1 MRIRDVLWY
10 ALSHMKKKKK
20 RSFLTMLGVLI
31 GIAAI
36 VSITSLGNGFQVTF
50 TRELENSLGV
60 NTLTVTTTSFGG
72 PSGSRQTYDTILYAE
87 DADYI
92 RNIDDVKAATAVKSV
107 TGDVHIDNISY
118 TLTIQ
123 GVNISEYAKI
133 YESTFK
139 TYSGSFENLEND
151 SVVVG
156 YNVAFPYGNETQAI
170 HDEDNLTVT
179 LTYRSGV
186 QFITRNFTFTVVAIL
201 QQAGGFSQQDTALFV
216 PLETVLDIYNITE
229 VSYIVVSVESSDK
242 IDSVKEKIKEYYHD
256 EIAVN
261 SSEALLSTMESMFS
275 IMVLFVSAIAA
286 VALIVAG
293 VGIMNIMTVSVT
305 ERTRE
310 IGILK
315 SLGAKDRTILG
326 IFLAE
331 AAVIGFLGGI
341 AGIIFGLITANILG
355 SQLFAMFSSGFSS
368 SGGTR
373 TLTTN
378 TSLVIT
384 PIFDPLTGVMSLL
397 LAVGLSIIFALQ
409 PAYNASKKDPVQA
422 LLYF

>member
-1 MRIRDVLWY
+1 
-10 ALSHMKKKKK
+10 
-20 RSFLTMLGVLI
+20 
-31 GIAAI
+31 
-36 VSITSLGNGFQVTF
+36 
-50 TRELENSLGV
+50 
-60 NTLTVTTTSFGG
+60 
-72 PSGSRQTYDTILYAE
+72 
-87 DADYI
+87 
-92 RNIDDVKAATAVKSV
+92 
-107 TGDVHIDNISY
+107 
-118 TLTIQ
+118 
-123 GVNISEYAKI
+123 
-133 YESTFK
+133 
-139 TYSGSFENLEND
+139 
-151 SVVVG
+151 
-156 YNVAFPYGNETQAI
+156 
-170 HDEDNLTVT
+170 
-179 LTYRSGV
+179 
-186 QFITRNFTFTVVAIL
+186 
-201 QQAGGFSQQDTALFV
+201 
-216 PLETVLDIYNITE
+216 
-229 VSYIVVSVESSDK
+229 
-242 IDSVKEKIKEYYHD
+242 
-256 EIAVN
+256 
-261 SSEALLSTMESMFS
+261 
-275 IMVLFVSAIAA
+275 MVLFVSAIAA

-368 SGGTR
+368 SGSAR

-378 TSLVIT
+378 TPLAIT